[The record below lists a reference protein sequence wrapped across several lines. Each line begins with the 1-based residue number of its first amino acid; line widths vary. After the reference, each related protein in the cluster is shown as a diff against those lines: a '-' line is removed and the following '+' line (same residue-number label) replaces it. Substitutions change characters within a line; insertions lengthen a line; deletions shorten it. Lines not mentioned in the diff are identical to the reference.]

1 MEPINLNS
9 TSSSSQRMKIL
20 ADLKNGAELTS
31 LTMLQRYGA
40 IDGRKRIS
48 ELRRLG
54 YPIKDRREYNTS
66 TKKHYNIY
74 FLEPEKTMI
83 RKSIGGQQHA

>member
-1 MEPINLNS
+1 MEPFNPNL
-9 TSSSSQRMKIL
+9 TSSSSQRMRIL

-48 ELRRLG
+48 ELRALG
-54 YPIKDRREYNTS
+54 YPIKDRREYNIS

-74 FLEPEKTMI
+74 FLESGETE
-83 RKSIGGQQHA
+83 S